1 MPQNIKDLSLDQ
13 LKELID
19 EIGQPKYR
27 ADQVYEWLHTHNV
40 SSYEEMTNVPKA
52 LRIALSEKYPMKAP
66 ILKEMRNS
74 KDGSVKFL
82 VEFPDGAI
90 AETVAIVDAADG
102 ANDRVTICVSSQ
114 AGCAME
120 CIFCATGRQGFNRNL
135 EADEI
140 VAQVILAGKALNT
153 RVSNVVFMGQGEP
166 FLNYDN
172 VISALERLNKDKGLG
187 IGARHITVSTAGI
200 IDGIYDFSEEPEQF
214 RLAISLH
221 SADQATRNALMP
233 RLSGQPL
240 HSLKKALTY
249 YCENK
254 GRRVTIEYMLLDGMN
269 DSDDQLDKLVEFCK
283 GLNSHV
289 NILEFNQVK
298 GADLK
303 GSSCKRVQEW
313 LEMLQEK
320 GITASLR
327 RSKGKDVAGACGQLA
342 GELIN

>member
-303 GSSCKRVQEW
+303 GSSRKRVQEW

>member
-52 LRIALSEKYPMKAP
+52 LRAALSEKYPMKAP

-120 CIFCATGRQGFNRNL
+120 CIFCATGLQGFNRNL

-303 GSSCKRVQEW
+303 GSSRKRVQEW